1 MEKTKD
7 LYTRIGE
14 ALETQSYAEIIR
26 YLSRLIPDKETRPLV
41 LWEAVKVLGE
51 RNEAKSDQA
60 N

>member
-1 MEKTKD
+1 MERTKD

-14 ALETQSYAEIIR
+14 ALEAQSYPEIIR
-26 YLSRLIPDKETRPLV
+26 YLSSIIPDQETRPLV

-51 RNEAKSDQA
+51 RNGAKSDQA